1 MAIGGPETPYTLEQL
16 PAEEI
21 QQGQAAAS
29 MPAMSTPLGAG
40 LDTAQTPLNPAAQQQ
55 SNLKTDLQGPQLRGD
70 RFRGDRWH
78 RNEEF
83 YSGQERPA
91 QYQASGGDPI
101 WVASGGRVPMGI
113 LAERQSQLQ
122 AKKAELNKFI
132 QSRYDPF
139 KGKADPRYEQ
149 KYQQYVR
156 GEMDKYIQD
165 YANANTGGNL
175 NEAYKQIY
183 SNPDARAAY
192 EAKVADWEAI
202 GAANK
207 TAVPMALDL
216 LKGVYQNELQA
227 SPETM
232 QLARQLAT
240 GMMEF
245 GNGISSA
252 ERADAA
258 WNFERSLSKDKWWAD
273 FGSKAMKEAGDVLQ
287 QQGDVVYPGG
297 HPFLRQRKQE
307 IYDRF
312 IQQAVQHGVANGFF
326 DSPQEAMEFI
336 QARTPSS
343 DVTEL
348 SQLRLGSGG
357 DGSTAPVVAG
367 TIEVGPDITSRDQAA
382 SVVTLPKGIAGEPI
396 ESRAPNV
403 ARVAVT
409 RKDGAPFTSPMQFRD
424 AGGRPTSMIPSHII
438 TEADGAQYIVGVD
451 PTTVEVV
458 KTKEAELAILDS
470 QIAAEKI
477 KISAAINGRYLDQ
490 NVSEIEA
497 GLRQLA
503 KRRADIENVIR
514 KVKPTIRVPVQGNT
528 STLNMDYGAIKGRA
542 MQAFGGQGKITPE
555 QFNQQWSKLPKG
567 GKLVGP
573 DGVEYTKQ

>member
-1 MAIGGPETPYTLEQL
+1 MAIGGPETPYALGQL

-29 MPAMSTPLGAG
+29 MPAMSTPLGTG

-55 SNLKTDLQGPQLRGD
+55 ANLKIGLEGPQLRGD
-70 RFRGDRWH
+70 RWY

-91 QYQASGGDPI
+91 QYNASGGDPI

-122 AKKAELNKFI
+122 AKKAELNNFI
-132 QSRYDPF
+132 RSRYEHF
-139 KGKADPRYEQ
+139 KGKADPRYQQ
-149 KYQQYVR
+149 KYQQYAR

-207 TAVPMALDL
+207 TAVPMAVDL

-240 GMMEF
+240 GMMDF
-245 GNGISSA
+245 NNDTPA
-252 ERADAA
+252 AMRADTAR
-258 WNFERSLSKDKWWAD
+258 NFERSLSKDKWWAD
-273 FGSKAMKEAGDVLQ
+273 FGSNAMKEAGDVLQ
-287 QQGDVVYPGG
+287 QQGDVVYLGG
-297 HPFLRQRKQE
+297 RPFLRQRKQE
-307 IYDRF
+307 VYDRF
-312 IQQAVQHGVANGFF
+312 IQQAVQHGVANGIFG
-326 DSPQEAMEFI
+326 SPQEAMEFI

-348 SQLRLGSGG
+348 SKPSLGSGG
-357 DGSTAPVVAG
+357 GADKQVTFLGEEIGPEQGVGSVAPIQERIEGGAPLTREEVESGMARNPVYRADFQLAKPIRLNTASGEAVDLDAG
-367 TIEVGPDITSRDQAA
+367 TIAI
-382 SVVTLPKGIAGEPI
+382 
-396 ESRAPNV
+396 NV
-403 ARVAVT
+403 DKSGKVFISGRNKAVT
-409 RKDGAPFTSPMQFRD
+409 ESIDANPEIAKKSAGIKDLDTQI
-424 AGGRPTSMIPSHII
+424 GRPEVQRDETLLNTLKATRDRLIDEKAAMTRRIEKQKQNITIPLEGNEGSIPGLTPSVI
-438 TEADGAQYIVGVD
+438 QGIRQRGV
-451 PTTVEVV
+451 
-458 KTKEAELAILDS
+458 
-470 QIAAEKI
+470 AA
-477 KISAAINGRYLDQ
+477 L
-490 NVSEIEA
+490 
-497 GLRQLA
+497 
-503 KRRADIENVIR
+503 
-514 KVKPTIRVPVQGNT
+514 
-528 STLNMDYGAIKGRA
+528 
-542 MQAFGGQGKITPE
+542 GGQFGARSITPE
-555 QFNQQWSKLPKG
+555 QFNQQWAKLPKG
-567 GKLVGP
+567 GKLIGP
-573 DGVEYTKQ
+573 DGVEYTKK

>member
-1 MAIGGPETPYTLEQL
+1 MAIGGPEIPYALGQL

-29 MPAMSTPLGAG
+29 MPAMSTPLGTG
-40 LDTAQTPLNPAAQQQ
+40 LDTAQTPLDPVAQQQ
-55 SNLKTDLQGPQLRGD
+55 ANLKIGPEGPQIRGD
-70 RFRGDRWH
+70 RRYRNGWY

-139 KGKADPRYEQ
+139 KGKADPRYQQ

-202 GAANK
+202 GEANK
-207 TAVPMALDL
+207 TAVPIALDL
-216 LKGVYQNELQA
+216 LNGVYKDEFQA

-240 GMMEF
+240 GMMDF
-245 GNGISSA
+245 SNDTPA
-252 ERADAA
+252 DMRAYTAR
-258 WNFERSLSKDKWWAD
+258 NFERALSKDKWWAD
-273 FGSKAMKEAGDVLQ
+273 YGMKAMKEAGDVLQ

-297 HPFLRQRKQE
+297 HPFLRQRKQQS
-307 IYDRF
+307 YDRS
-312 IQQAVQHGVANGFF
+312 IRQVIQHGLTKGIF

-357 DGSTAPVVAG
+357 DGSTAPVAAG
-367 TIEVGPDITSRDQAA
+367 AIEVGPDITSRDQAT

-438 TEADGAQYIVGVD
+438 TEADGSQYIVGVD

-514 KVKPTIRVPVQGNT
+514 KVKPTIRVPVNGNT
-528 STLNMDYGAIKGRA
+528 STLDMDYGAIRQSGMAALGSTPTPSGGSAGRV
-542 MQAFGGQGKITPE
+542 KI
-555 QFNQQWSKLPKG
+555 
-567 GKLVGP
+567 
-573 DGVEYTKQ
+573 DY